1 MRRLYYAGGDILV
14 DDAVC
19 KALLRFA
26 RALAE
31 NSTSDIVSVPVR
43 GEGGATTNAHLLLG
57 PASQLF
63 TLPVSD
69 ATELPADA
77 ELIMDLED
85 RTARLRPSTPAW
97 PDEMTDVSHID
108 LNSEV

>member
-1 MRRLYYAGGDILV
+1 MRRLYYAGGDILI
-14 DDAVC
+14 DDAVS

-43 GEGGATTNAHLLLG
+43 SEAGSTTNAHLLLG

-63 TLPVSD
+63 SVPVAEAAELPVD
-69 ATELPADA
+69 TELI
-77 ELIMDLED
+77 LDLEN

-97 PDEMTDVSHID
+97 PDEMTDVSDLDID
-108 LNSEV
+108 AQW